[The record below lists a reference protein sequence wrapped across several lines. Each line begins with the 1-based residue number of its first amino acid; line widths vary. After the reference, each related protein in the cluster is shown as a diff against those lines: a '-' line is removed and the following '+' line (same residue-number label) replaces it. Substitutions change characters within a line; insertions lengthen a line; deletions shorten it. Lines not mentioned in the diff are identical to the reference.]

1 MFIKKD
7 AKLIVDLLKN
17 NLPREIVEDP
27 DIIIAGGFA
36 LNAFMANEAVQ
47 SVSNRGM
54 AEILLGSLS
63 LNPIAPY
70 SDIDLWI
77 MKDSKSGLSPMFQK
91 MNTDTEVT
99 FGDGTKFC
107 VSRNSDW
114 ANTFTIINS
123 GSVFPKK
130 AKLKPVQ
137 CIIKPQE
144 SPEELIKSFDLG
156 ISSVAIYRGE
166 FIVHENFFKSLENKE
181 LITNSGSAY
190 KHKSLASRVF
200 QAIRHFKYHSKLN
213 FDFSKELYQDVLNVM
228 SDANQLWIEAQKAEI
243 IDKYGSYGRLASQ
256 PNYMRGPVNSRSHIS
271 GKVKITTS
279 QNYEQEVDVKE
290 TLTGMIK
297 TLADKFPE
305 MQKMKHWDISHAL
318 FLQDSPIIPV
328 KSILEKSLAN
338 QHAKKNVTTTANQ
351 WTQGYNA
358 IFDGI
363 SDLV

>member
-17 NLPREIVEDP
+17 NLPTEIVEDS

-36 LNAFMANEAVQ
+36 LNAFMASEAIQ

-77 MKDSKSGLSPMFQK
+77 IRDSKSSLSPLFQK
-91 MNTDTEVT
+91 MSSDTEVS
-99 FGDGTKFC
+99 FGDGTRLS
-107 VSRNSDW
+107 VSRTSDW
-114 ANTFTIINS
+114 ANTFAVINS
-123 GSVFPKK
+123 GYTFGKK
-130 AKLKPVQ
+130 SRLKPIQ
-137 CIIKPQE
+137 CIVKPQE
-144 SPEELIKSFDLG
+144 SPEDLIKSFDLG

-166 FIVHENFFKSLENKE
+166 FIVHENFFKSLEKRE
-181 LITNSGSAY
+181 LLTNSGSAY
-190 KHKSLASRVF
+190 KNKSLPSRVF
-200 QAIRHFKYHSKLN
+200 QALRHFKYHTKLN
-213 FDFSKELYQDVLNVM
+213 FDFSKELYRDVLNVM

-256 PNYMRGPVNSRSHIS
+256 PNYMRGQVNSRSHVS

-297 TLADKFPE
+297 TLAEKFPE

-338 QHAKKNVTTTANQ
+338 QHKKE
-351 WTQGYNA
+351 
-358 IFDGI
+358 
-363 SDLV
+363 